1 MNERLIDITL
11 DTTRLRTL
19 FPSIIVREIIINTKI
34 VESTTKQALLTSHF
48 S

>member
-19 FPSIIVREIIINTKI
+19 FPSIIVREIINTKI

>member
-19 FPSIIVREIIINTKI
+19 FLSIMVREIIINSKI
-34 VESTTKQALLTSHF
+34 VESTTQKALLTSHF